1 MLTELKMGIRPR
13 VYPPPQRTAQEFTKL
28 DAGERLAARYPRFM
42 FYTLAWFYPVVRTAS
57 KQGALYNCDVYAL
70 EKDMTAEESIA
81 QYLSAEAKLT
91 RHNRGE
97 KKFPNIIRLSLQMN
111 LRDFIL
117 CIFSALLY
125 KLASLC
131 MPIIVNF
138 LVSILSPENV
148 RAVRT
153 NLLLDQ
159 GVSGVTTSAVL
170 LVLFRQSAVWIV
182 VVVLARLTYTFFTS
196 VTFLTAR
203 KILFKTQMALQ
214 DRLFTKL
221 LTVSEL
227 TKNSVLSGS
236 IINFLFTDVQNT
248 LIVIIWLPILAEL
261 LIAVVYS
268 AIYLSLFTHP
278 MAMMGLIAFA
288 IAMPLSFYITSMQG
302 RITSLYLMN
311 SDARI
316 KVASEILK
324 CIKIIKFF
332 GQEDVHTVRLNH
344 ARKKELKY
352 LQKLLM
358 NEVFVYI
365 CGEVCL
371 PMMMLFGFAALA
383 SYGLLTDAAG
393 YSASL
398 VFVLLAEG
406 ISFIPTALNSL
417 IVSIVSGKRINA
429 FLSLPDVSD
438 NFASDSADSTAENRS
453 SNPGTIVQREPSH
466 SEIAM
471 RIKGTFTWGFAK
483 HLQKPEIL
491 DVSYA
496 ENRASIKRIAHSAA
510 RTQKAYENL
519 LSVLKVSYSDNEQ
532 RENKLDEAMALIES
546 EAKEALLHS
555 FTLQQ
560 IADLMHRP
568 HEGETADHFALQLRI
583 TLPSKVDI
591 PASIVEGD
599 YVSPSDEEP
608 VNKVKRLYVQLAT
621 TYKFINPETLSKYE
635 TQKAVNSPPV
645 LDGVDFSIQKGE
657 LVGVFGAVGS
667 GKTALHMALLG
678 ELTSTH
684 AVSHGGTV
692 AYYSQVPCVMSGT
705 VINNIL
711 FHKPLDEQRLA
722 EVVDLC
728 CLDKDLAVLP
738 NGIHTEIG
746 ERGTSLSGGQKARIA
761 LARAV
766 YSDADIYLLD
776 DPLSAVDAHVAR
788 RLWENCILG
797 YLIKKKQKTVLI
809 SSHQTQ
815 FFGSCDKVY
824 EIQDKRPV
832 EVKKEDLLKRNIV
845 SVSSRLSIA
854 ASSQSDMCVELPS
867 SVDPTVSTDGVTAKA
882 ADDSD
887 RVKTIVD
894 EQHSGKGSLSKELYT
909 SWIRYGGIGKFILC
923 LVLYAFTQLI
933 RQFMNVFIDS
943 WSTDRYGMPS
953 YFYPLLYTA
962 ALILMVIMIVVVRY
976 LTIHFS
982 MSATTEA
989 HKSMANAVFH
999 TRMSFF
1005 ETNPMGRILNRLS
1018 SDVRECDRDIYDTM
1032 TPLCEMLITIAISI
1046 LTSIIFAWPTIFAFL
1061 PFGIIFILLLKRY
1074 RMITPQV
1081 KRLSNMVT
1089 SPVVTLVEEVANNLP
1104 SIRASGMQAGIQN
1117 IHRRNLS
1124 RKYAVE
1130 WMMYCCNRWASF
1142 NYSCISVLLSLVLS
1156 IGVISIAVYGDIA
1169 RYVGVVLL
1177 NGFEVIE
1184 YLSSVLIY
1192 SILFERS
1199 FASFE
1204 RIYEYNKLPSEEVD
1218 APPREEKITRMV
1230 SKESEYVQV
1239 HHMSFRH
1246 RKELPCTLIDVN
1258 LAFRKGERIGIVG
1271 RTGAGKSSLVAALF
1285 RLAEPE
1291 RADVDSPSPSQHK
1304 KPLVSIDGYP
1314 LDTLSLKDA
1323 RSLLTIIP
1331 QDPFIF
1337 EGTLRTALCPY
1348 SHMLAEKIPVGD
1360 IPKDVR
1366 RYTDLELWSALEKV
1380 CLRSFFESQL
1390 EGLEVPI
1397 ASCGENL
1404 SAGQRQLV
1412 CVARALLR
1420 DAPVVILDEATAQVD
1435 RENDA
1440 IIQSTIRTV
1449 LADRVVIAIAH
1460 RINTIIDFDRI
1471 IVMDAGEVKEFD
1483 TPKALLSN
1491 PESLFSKL
1499 VAECEDAEELTR
1511 VARGQSE

>member
-1 MLTELKMGIRPR
+1 MGIRPR
-13 VYPPPQRTAQEFTKL
+13 VYPPPPDNAQEFTKL
-28 DAGERLAARYPRFM
+28 EAGERLAERYPRFM
-42 FYTLAWFYPVVRTAS
+42 FYTLAWFYPVIRTAS

-70 EKDMTAEESIA
+70 EKGMTTEESIA
-81 QYLSAEAKLT
+81 QYLSAEAKLA
-91 RHNRGE
+91 RHSNEG

-111 LRDFIL
+111 LRDFLL
-117 CIFSALLY
+117 CIFSAMIY

-131 MPIIVNF
+131 TPITVNF

-148 RAVRT
+148 RAIRT

-159 GVSGVTTSAVL
+159 GVSGVTTPAVL
-170 LVLFRQSAVWIV
+170 SVLFRQSAVWVLV
-182 VVVLARLTYTFFTS
+182 VVVARLVYTFFTS
-196 VTFLTAR
+196 ITFLTAR

-227 TKNSVLSGS
+227 TKSSVLSGS

-248 LIVIIWLPILAEL
+248 LIVIIWLPILVEL
-261 LIAVVYS
+261 LIAVIYS

-278 MAMMGLIAFA
+278 AAMMGLIAFA

-311 SDARI
+311 SDSRI
-316 KVASEILK
+316 RIASEILK
-324 CIKIIKFF
+324 GIKVIKFF
-332 GQEDVHTVRLNH
+332 GQEDIHTVRLGY
-344 ARKKELKY
+344 ARKKELRY

-358 NEVFVYI
+358 NEAFVYI

-417 IVSIVSGKRINA
+417 IVSIISGKRINA
-429 FLSLPDVSD
+429 FLSLPDVAD
-438 NFASDSADSTAENRS
+438 NLAAGSAIGSAKSLSGHR
-453 SNPGTIVQREPSH
+453 GTVIQREPLGSDVAVH
-466 SEIAM
+466 
-471 RIKGTFTWGFAK
+471 IKGTFTWGFAK

-496 ENRASIKRIAHSAA
+496 ENRASIKRIAHNAVKA
-510 RTQKAYENL
+510 QKAYESL
-519 LSVLKVSYSDNEQ
+519 LTMLGISYAHKNKNED
-532 RENKLDEAMALIES
+532 KLNETLSLLGS
-546 EAKEALLHS
+546 EAKESLLCS
-555 FTLQQ
+555 FTPQQ
-560 IADLMHRP
+560 IVDLMHRP
-568 HEGETADHFALQLRI
+568 THQGETADHFALQLRI
-583 TLPSKVDI
+583 ALPSKIEI
-591 PASIVEGD
+591 PANIIEGD
-599 YVSPSDEEP
+599 YLSTNDESL
-608 VNKVKRLYVQLAT
+608 VNKLKRIYVQLAT
-621 TYKFINPETLSKYE
+621 TYKFIDPETLRKYE
-635 TQKAVNSPPV
+635 VQKAIDSSPV
-645 LDGVDFSIQKGE
+645 LDGVDFSVRKGE
-657 LVGVFGAVGS
+657 LVGIFGAVGS

-678 ELTSTH
+678 ELTSTDKI
-684 AVSHGGTV
+684 SHGGTV

-705 VINNIL
+705 IISNII
-711 FHKPLDEQRLA
+711 FHKPLDEQKLA
-722 EVVDLC
+722 KVISLC

-738 NGIHTEIG
+738 SGINTEVG

-766 YSDADIYLLD
+766 YADSDIYLLD

-797 YLIKKKQKTVLI
+797 YLIRQKQKTVLI

-815 FFGSCDKVY
+815 FFGSCDRVY
-824 EIQDKRPV
+824 EIQDKKPV
-832 EVKKEDLLKRNIV
+832 ERRKDDLLKRNII
-845 SVSSRLSIA
+845 SVPSKLSLA
-854 ASSQSDMCVELPS
+854 ASSQNDICTEAS
-867 SVDPTVSTDGVTAKA
+867 SVDPPTNTDEAN
-882 ADDSD
+882 
-887 RVKTIVD
+887 KTKNIVD
-894 EQHSGKGSLSKELYT
+894 EQHSGKGALSKELYI
-909 SWIRYGGIGKFILC
+909 SWIKYGGIGKFVLC
-923 LVLYAFTQLI
+923 LVLYIITQLI
-933 RQFMNVFIDS
+933 QQFMNVFIDS
-943 WSTDRYGMPS
+943 WSTNRYGMPS
-953 YFYPLLYTA
+953 HFYPLLYTA
-962 ALILMVIMIVVVRY
+962 ALVLLIGMIIVMRY
-976 LTIHFS
+976 LTINFS
-982 MSATTEA
+982 ISATTKA
-989 HKSMANAVFH
+989 HKSMANAILH

-1018 SDVRECDRDIYDTM
+1018 SDVRECDRDVYDTM
-1032 TPLCEMLITIAISI
+1032 TPLCELLISVSVSS
-1046 LTSIIFAWPTIFAFL
+1046 LTSMIFAWPTIFAFL
-1061 PFGIIFILLLKRY
+1061 PVGIIFILLLRRY

-1089 SPVVTLVEEVANNLP
+1089 SPVITLVEEVSSNLP
-1104 SIRASGMQAGIQN
+1104 LVRASGMQADIQN
-1117 IHRRNLS
+1117 IHRKNLS

-1142 NYSCISVLLSLVLS
+1142 NYSCISVLLSLALS
-1156 IGVISIAVYGDIA
+1156 IGVIIIAAYGDVA

-1184 YLSSVLIY
+1184 LLNSVLIY

-1204 RIYEYNKLPSEEVD
+1204 RVHEYSKLSPEEADAPAQDVEGSRARPSEG
-1218 APPREEKITRMV
+1218 
-1230 SKESEYVQV
+1230 EYVQISR
-1239 HHMSFRH
+1239 MSFRH
-1246 RKELPCTLIDVN
+1246 RKELPCTLINVN

-1291 RADVDSPSPSQHK
+1291 RAETDSPPSRQYD
-1304 KPLVSIDGYP
+1304 KPLISIDGYP
-1314 LDTLSLKDA
+1314 IDRLPLKDA
-1323 RSLLTIIP
+1323 RSFLTIIP
-1331 QDPFIF
+1331 QDPFVF
-1337 EGTLRTALCPY
+1337 EGTLRSSLCPY
-1348 SHMLAEKIPVGD
+1348 SHMLAEKIPVGE
-1360 IPKDVR
+1360 IPKTVR
-1366 RYTDLELWSALEKV
+1366 RHTDMELWSALEKV
-1380 CLRSFFESQL
+1380 CLRDFFESQL
-1390 EGLEVPI
+1390 EGLEAPI
-1397 ASCGENL
+1397 TSCGDNL

-1420 DAPVVILDEATAQVD
+1420 NAPVVILDEATAQVD

-1440 IIQSTIRTV
+1440 IIQSTIRTA

-1483 TPKALLSN
+1483 TPRALLSN

-1499 VAECEDAEELTR
+1499 VAECEDAEELAGI
-1511 VARGQSE
+1511 ARARSE